1 MKSSFVL
8 VVAAAMLMAPL
19 TLQGQQSVPYK
30 SGWPQDTGLLVDRSS
45 PAVGNLDDDA
55 DLEIVVGTVGKKVY
69 AFNPNGTLVPG
80 WPVTVTGEVNSSPAI
95 GDIDGDGFNE
105 VVVGVGWQDL
115 TNDGAIYA
123 FRRNG
128 QVMAGWPFVTKDLN
142 LGPNGHPDGVFATP
156 ALVDLDLDGR
166 LDIVVGGFD
175 QYLYALRYNA
185 QPVAGAW
192 PFFLYDSTWSSAAVG
207 DLDRDG
213 EPEIVIGA
221 YTHAGFPPGLTTVD
235 GGGIMW
241 VLSRTGAVKPGW
253 PRVFDLHI
261 DSSPALGDLDGDGD
275 LEIVV
280 GTGQEVGATVGRKV
294 YAMHHDG
301 TNVANWPVSTG
312 AYVWPS
318 PALADLD
325 GNGRPEVIISGE
337 DGRLR
342 VWKPDGTPLAGWPV
356 QPLNE
361 SGVNGGM
368 SGSPVAVDL
377 NGDGSP
383 EVLVPIGWDIVG
395 FSGNGSFF
403 KYGAEAQLRLH
414 TYFSVGG
421 TPTVADIDG
430 NGRLDVMIGS
440 ANSSFSAGRL
450 FVWELPAAAI
460 PGVSPWPMFRRGP
473 ERTGLLSPSS
483 PLSSSFFTLT
493 PCRVFDTRET
503 TGPAAGS
510 PALAAGSRRVFPMAG
525 KCGIPSDAKAL
536 SINVTVTQAGAAG
549 DVKITPGDQLTTVS
563 STLSFG
569 VGRTR
574 ASVTLMRLSTDGA
587 GTIAA
592 TNTAPAA
599 VHLIVDVNGYFR

>member
-1 MKSSFVL
+1 MRRTL
-8 VVAAAMLMAPL
+8 VSTLAVVVMAAASPL
-19 TLQGQQSVPYK
+19 QAQQSVPYK
-30 SGWPQDTGLLVDRSS
+30 AGWPQATGLLVDRSS
-45 PAVGNLDDDA
+45 PAVGNLDDDPA
-55 DLEIVVGTVGKKVY
+55 LEIVVGTVGKKVY
-69 AFNPNGTLVPG
+69 AFNPDGSLVPG
-80 WPVTVTGEVNSSPAI
+80 WPVTVSGEVNSSPAI
-95 GDIDGDGFNE
+95 GDIDGDGHNE
-105 VVVGVGWQDL
+105 VIVGVGWQDL
-115 TNDGAIYA
+115 ANDGAIYA
-123 FRRNG
+123 FKRNG
-128 QVMAGWPFVTKDLN
+128 QVMTGWPFVTQDLN

-166 LDIVVGGFD
+166 LDVVVGGFD
-175 QYLYALRYNA
+175 QYLYALRYDA

-207 DLDRDG
+207 DLDGDG

-221 YTHAGFPPGLTTVD
+221 YTHAGFPPGLPTVD

-280 GTGQEVGATVGRKV
+280 GTGHEPGATAGRKV

-301 TNVANWPVSTG
+301 TDVASWPVSTG

-325 GNGRPEVIISGE
+325 GNGLPEVIVSCE
-337 DGRLR
+337 DGKLYA
-342 VWKPDGTPLAGWPV
+342 WKANGTVLAGWPV

-361 SGVNGGM
+361 SGLNGGM

-377 NGDGSP
+377 NGDGAP

-395 FSGNGSFF
+395 FTGNGAFF
-403 KYGAEAQLRLH
+403 KYGAETQLRLH

-421 TPTVADIDG
+421 TPTVADLDG
-430 NGRLDVMIGS
+430 NGRLDVIVGAADS
-440 ANSSFSAGRL
+440 AFNQGRL
-450 FVWELPAAAI
+450 YVWELPAAAI

-473 ERTGLLSPSS
+473 ERTGLLSPSTPVPS
-483 PLSSSFFTLT
+483 AFYTLP
-493 PCRVFDTRET
+493 PCRVFDTREAS
-503 TGPAAGS
+503 GPTAGA
-510 PALAAGSRRVFPMAG
+510 PALAAGTRRVFPMAG
-525 KCGIPSDAKAL
+525 ECGVPTDARAV

-549 DVKITPGDQLTTVS
+549 DVGIAPGDQLTALSSTVS
-563 STLSFG
+563 FS

-574 ASVTLMRLSTDGA
+574 AAVTLMRLSTDGA

>member
-1 MKSSFVL
+1 MKWLLVL
-8 VVAAAMLMAPL
+8 VVAVALLIAPFAV
-19 TLQGQQSVPYK
+19 QAQQSVPYK
-30 SGWPQDTGLLVDRSS
+30 AGWPQDTGLLVDRSS

-69 AFNPNGTLVPG
+69 AFNPDGSVVPG
-80 WPVTVTGEVNSSPAI
+80 WPVTVSAEVNSSPAI
-95 GDIDGDGFNE
+95 GDIDGDGYDE
-105 VVVGVGWQDL
+105 VIVGVGWQDL

-123 FRRNG
+123 FRRDG
-128 QVMAGWPFVTKDLN
+128 QVMPGWPVVMGDRN

-156 ALVDLDLDGR
+156 ALVDLDLDGK
-166 LDIVVGGFD
+166 LDVVVGGFD
-175 QYLYALRYNA
+175 QYLYALRYDGQA
-185 QPVAGAW
+185 VAGAW

-207 DLDRDG
+207 DLDGDG

-221 YTHAGFPPGLTTVD
+221 YTHAGFPPGLPTVN

-280 GTGQEVGATVGRKV
+280 GTGQEVGATAGRKV

-301 TNVANWPVSTG
+301 TNVTNWPVSTG

-325 GNGRPEVIISGE
+325 GNGRPEVIISCE
-337 DGRLR
+337 DGKLHA
-342 VWKPDGTPLAGWPV
+342 WKLDGTPLAGWPV

-361 SGVNGGM
+361 SGLNGGM

-377 NGDGSP
+377 NGDGAP

-395 FSGNGSFF
+395 FAGNGSLF
-403 KYGAEAQLRLH
+403 KYGAETQLRLH

-430 NGRLDVMIGS
+430 NGRLDVIVGS
-440 ANSSFSAGRL
+440 ANSAYTAGRL
-450 FVWELPAAAI
+450 YVWELPAAAL
-460 PGVSPWPMFRRGP
+460 PGSSPWPMFRQGP
-473 ERTGLLSPSS
+473 TRTGRLSLTAPSAT
-483 PLSSSFFTLT
+483 SFFTLT

-503 TGPAAGS
+503 SGPAVGAPS
-510 PALAAGSRRVFPMAG
+510 LAAGSRRVFPMAG
-525 KCGIPSDAKAL
+525 KCGIPHDAKSV

-549 DVKITPGDQLTTVS
+549 DVRVTPGDQLTALT
-563 STLSFG
+563 STLSFA

-574 ASVTLMRLSTDGA
+574 ASVTLMRLSSDGM

-592 TNTAPAA
+592 TNTATGA
-599 VHLIVDVNGYFR
+599 VHLIVDVNGYHR

>member
-1 MKSSFVL
+1 MKKSLLLVL
-8 VVAAAMLMAPL
+8 ATA
-19 TLQGQQSVPYK
+19 SVIASLRLSAELVPPK
-30 SGWPQDTGLLVDRSS
+30 AGWPQATGLLVDRSS
-45 PAVGNLDDDA
+45 PGVGNLDDDV

-115 TNDGAIYA
+115 TNDGGIYA

-156 ALVDLDLDGR
+156 ALVDLDLDGK
-166 LDIVVGGFD
+166 LDIVVGSFD
-175 QYLYALRYNA
+175 QYLYALRYDGQA
-185 QPVAGAW
+185 VAGAW
-192 PFFLYDSTWSSAAVG
+192 PFFLYDGTWSSAAIG

-213 EPEIVIGA
+213 EPEIVISA
-221 YTHAGFPPGLTTVD
+221 YTHAGFPPGLPTVD

-241 VLSRTGAVKPGW
+241 VLTRTGAVKPGW

-280 GTGQEVGATVGRKV
+280 GTGHEPATIAGRRV
-294 YAMHHDG
+294 YAVHHDATDVTG
-301 TNVANWPVSTG
+301 WPVSTG
-312 AYVWPS
+312 AFVWPS

-325 GNGRPEVIISGE
+325 GNGLPEVIVSCE
-337 DGRLR
+337 DGKLYA
-342 VWKPDGTPLAGWPV
+342 WKANGTLLAGWPV

-368 SGSPVAVDL
+368 SGSPVAADL
-377 NGDGSP
+377 NGDGAP
-383 EVLVPIGWDIVG
+383 EVLVPIGWDVVA
-395 FSGNGSFF
+395 FSGNGSVF
-403 KYGAEAQLRLH
+403 KYPGDTQQLRFRTL
-414 TYFSVGG
+414 FSVGG
-421 TPTVADIDG
+421 TATVKDLDG
-430 NGRLDVMIGS
+430 NGRLEVAIGS
-440 ANSSFSAGRL
+440 ANGAFDQGRL
-450 FVWELPAAAI
+450 YVWELPAAAI

-473 ERTGLLSPSS
+473 GRTGLLSQTAPVGSS
-483 PLSSSFFTLT
+483 LFTLT
-493 PCRVFDTRET
+493 PCRVFDTRESS
-503 TGPAAGS
+503 GPTAAA
-510 PALAAGSRRVFPMAG
+510 PALSAGERRIFQMAG
-525 KCGIPSDAKAL
+525 KCGIPSDAKAV

-549 DVKITPGDQLTTVS
+549 DVKVTPGDQLTTLS
-563 STLSFG
+563 STLSFA

-574 ASVTLMRLSTDGA
+574 ASVTLVRLSTDGL

-592 TNTAPAA
+592 TNTAAAA